1 MLAADSKNYRA
12 EVDLCGPLKLVDD
25 DEGLE
30 ALLTLEDDE
39 PPPEPQPLW
48 QQQLAVIYKLNQ
60 QCANTRP
67 QSLAC

>member
-48 QQQLAVIYKLNQ
+48 QQQLVAK
-60 QCANTRP
+60 
-67 QSLAC
+67 